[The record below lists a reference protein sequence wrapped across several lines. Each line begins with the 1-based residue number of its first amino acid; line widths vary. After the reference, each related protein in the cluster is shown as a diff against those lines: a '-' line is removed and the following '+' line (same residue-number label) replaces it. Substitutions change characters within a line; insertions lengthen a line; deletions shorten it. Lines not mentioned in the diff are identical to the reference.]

1 MLRDQGADQSK
12 GRGHEC
18 EPEMSL
24 LKASEEA
31 SVRRTLLPGQVLVPY
46 DHITSIRISFYSLRL
61 AKSDVFTPKLWE
73 YKWIVDEHIRSL
85 TEDSGEFSLNSSL
98 ASSLQT
104 SGNNLTLLDRKFQSS
119 SKDSD
124 WDSGF
129 SDG

>member
-1 MLRDQGADQSK
+1 
-12 GRGHEC
+12 
-18 EPEMSL
+18 MSL
-24 LKASEEA
+24 LRASEEA
-31 SVRRTLLPGQVLVPY
+31 GLKRTLTPGQVLVPY

-61 AKSDVFTPKLWE
+61 AKSDVFTPRLWE

-85 TEDSGEFSLNSSL
+85 TEDTGEFSLNSSL

-119 SKDSD
+119 GKDSD